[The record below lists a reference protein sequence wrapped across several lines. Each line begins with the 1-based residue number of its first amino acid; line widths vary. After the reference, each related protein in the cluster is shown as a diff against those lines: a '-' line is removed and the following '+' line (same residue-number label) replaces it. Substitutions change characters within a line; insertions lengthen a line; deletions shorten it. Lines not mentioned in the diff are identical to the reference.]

1 MMSLLKTELFLQC
14 FSDQSWRELCL
25 HINSIVFLG
34 TYLRSIFRELFFYEI
49 SVVYFCDSGYVLLF
63 SEKKKCFLDPR
74 YWTYQLTLTNLK
86 HKMSLRQILT
96 HLFPMHPFSY
106 PMKTLEHHKIL

>member
-63 SEKKKCFLDPR
+63 SEKK
-74 YWTYQLTLTNLK
+74 
-86 HKMSLRQILT
+86 MSLR
-96 HLFPMHPFSY
+96 S
-106 PMKTLEHHKIL
+106 KILDISVNINESET